1 MQSALILI
9 FLSLCFQRHTKTSR
23 TVRGEKSSKEVP
35 KGRGASES
43 GHLDGN
49 AKESERNQ
57 KTSFREESYR
67 LNQTDSKTPRAK
79 RTDEIPV
86 GSYEGESKR
95 ANDFSRMQRMEGHLK
110 GGGAGSLPDGVLR
123 IPRPYTTSR
132 TGNSDGV
139 QRVTPKV
146 DSTDV
151 LFSPRL
157 HPSRR
162 VESQRTP
169 SSPSGF
175 LLKEPPAAQ
184 PQRSLEL
191 PKHLPLAPVA
201 PDVQLARVASARP
214 GDLKKVGMD
223 MSWTSTGDPKFAV
236 GRGPTNNYHASCFQR
251 QDSFPTMRESS
262 RSNAWQQAAS
272 GQYQDVSQITAVQV
286 TPRPKPRAFPRTNP
300 SYVGMQRSDGVGS
313 SYRKVTEINH
323 QWMPPAADFGHQ
335 AYYYPNKDRLSGSYA
350 GAKTLQAS
358 HMHYKD
364 SASAVKAER
373 SIFKNED
380 YDSDTSQS
388 STSSELS
395 DLHQYTL
402 DSKVARPHP
411 TNKLISS
418 LHRPSTGHRPT
429 GLQGGGTIAADREV
443 AAMMSSSLSPG
454 SSPSFHGNKVR
465 SNGGY
470 GVVPEGPREQP
481 VRVDLPKKEIRLTH
495 QRRNSEPDYVN
506 VPPGSE
512 HRGPSSISQTMR
524 SHGGAQ
530 KTTTTAVTP
539 DLEDEEGERSG
550 GTLRIRDHASPSKLA
565 CKHSIRFVKSSM
577 ATHTTSSSHHIGD
590 NILV

>member
-1 MQSALILI
+1 M
-9 FLSLCFQRHTKTSR
+9 
-23 TVRGEKSSKEVP
+23 P
-35 KGRGASES
+35 KGSGASES
-43 GHLDGN
+43 PGHLDGT
-49 AKESERNQ
+49 AKDPDRNQ
-57 KTSFREESYR
+57 KASFRGESCR

-79 RTDEIPV
+79 RTDDLPI
-86 GSYEGESKR
+86 GNSYEGESKR
-95 ANDFSRMQRMEGHLK
+95 ANDFSRMQRMEGQLK
-110 GGGAGSLPDGVLR
+110 GGGVLPDGALR

-139 QRVTPKV
+139 QRTPKV

-175 LLKEPPAAQ
+175 LLKEPPTTQ

-191 PKHLPLAPVA
+191 PKHLPPPAAHVA
-201 PDVQLARVASARP
+201 PDVQLTRTASTRP

-223 MSWTSTGDPKFAV
+223 MSWTSAGDPKFAV
-236 GRGPTNNYHASCFQR
+236 GRGSSNNYHASCFQR

-262 RSNAWQQAAS
+262 RINAWQQAS

-300 SYVGMQRSDGVGS
+300 SYVGMQRSDGVGG
-313 SYRKVTEINH
+313 SYRKVTEMNH
-323 QWMPPAADFGHQ
+323 QWMPSADFSHQ
-335 AYYYPNKDRLSGSYA
+335 AYYYPNKDRLSGAYA
-350 GAKTLQAS
+350 GAKTLQTS

-364 SASAVKAER
+364 SASAAEAKR

-402 DSKVARPHP
+402 DSKIARHP

-418 LHRPSTGHRPT
+418 LHRPSTGHRQT

-470 GVVPEGPREQP
+470 GIVPEGPREQQ
-481 VRVDLPKKEIRLTH
+481 VRGDLPKKETRLTH

-512 HRGPSSISQTMR
+512 HRGSSSISQTLR
-524 SHGGAQ
+524 SHAAQ
-530 KTTTTAVTP
+530 KTSVTP

-565 CKHSIRFVKSSM
+565 CKH
-577 ATHTTSSSHHIGD
+577 
-590 NILV
+590 